1 MKKVLIIED
10 EYQEVRIAFEYVNEM
25 YFSNE
30 LDYMVVAKSQE
41 ISFCEIEN
49 YDFIFVDIKLAKRT
63 NLDGYGILREIEKNY
78 PNVKRLIVLTG
89 NNKIKETMKER
100 GIKKEYQVITK
111 PIDIN
116 DLREVFKE

>member
-1 MKKVLIIED
+1 MLF
-10 EYQEVRIAFEYVNEM
+10 R
-25 YFSNE
+25 S
-30 LDYMVVAKSQE
+30 
-41 ISFCEIEN
+41 N